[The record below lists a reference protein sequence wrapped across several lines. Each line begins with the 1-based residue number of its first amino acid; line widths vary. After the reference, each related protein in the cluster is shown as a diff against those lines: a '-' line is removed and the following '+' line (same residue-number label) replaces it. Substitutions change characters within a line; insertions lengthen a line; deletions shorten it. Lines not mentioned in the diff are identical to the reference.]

1 MHFTR
6 YAGVQV
12 GGKAM
17 TRLKLLAI
25 NILIALGAVSIA
37 YVQWS
42 EALKNSGFGSGG
54 YNQGMIGT
62 VLLAILMAGIP
73 IILFAVVA
81 HLGLTWLLFRSGEL
95 EAYKARKLVE
105 SIRTTESATKSAAPS
120 AQSGNHDFID

>member
-1 MHFTR
+1 
-6 YAGVQV
+6 
-12 GGKAM
+12 M

-25 NILIALGAVSIA
+25 NILIALGAVAIA

-54 YNQGMIGT
+54 YNQGIIGT

-81 HLGLTWLLFRSGEL
+81 HLGLTWLLFRPGEV
-95 EAYKARKLVE
+95 EDYKARKLVE
-105 SIRTTESATKSAAPS
+105 RLSAKSPRTPKPSSESQTSDNS
-120 AQSGNHDFID
+120 LN